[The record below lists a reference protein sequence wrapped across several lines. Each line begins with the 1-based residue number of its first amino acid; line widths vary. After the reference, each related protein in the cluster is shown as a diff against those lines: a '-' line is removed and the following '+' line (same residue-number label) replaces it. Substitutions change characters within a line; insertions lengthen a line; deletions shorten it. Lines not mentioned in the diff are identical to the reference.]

1 MSISLGGKR
10 MCLRSARI
18 NTIKFAQASTLLA
31 TLLATM
37 LGGHADAYERT
48 VGVEPGVVAIKAA
61 HMLNVVDGK
70 IVDQVVVLV
79 KDGRILAAGKD
90 VIIPSGSKII
100 DLGKKTLVPGMID
113 MHTHLTGDPEHMGF
127 SSVALSIPRIALTG
141 AKNARRTLLA
151 GFTTVRDVGA
161 EGYADLALRDAI
173 NAGDVVGPRMMA
185 SGPALGITG
194 GHCDETMH
202 APEYKISGAGVADG
216 VDGVMKKTREVIKY
230 GASVIK
236 FCATGGVLSFG
247 DDPRA
252 SQYTFEE
259 MKTIVSEAHR
269 LGRKVAAHAHGG
281 DGIRLAVLAGVDSI
295 EHGSYIDDEGIKL
308 MKEHKTWL
316 VPTLYLGDW
325 LVQNAEAIR
334 LPLPLL
340 EKAKIVLPDARKN
353 IARAIAQGVLV
364 AFGTDSGVYP
374 HGLNGREFAV
384 YVKLGMSPLQA
395 IRTATTNAAQLLGWE
410 SQIGSIETGKFA
422 DIIAVDGNP
431 LKDVT
436 ELERVQWV
444 MKNGVVEKGGQ

>member
-1 MSISLGGKR
+1 MSISTGGDR
-10 MCLRSARI
+10 PRHRIAANLIAGIFASLLLDSAIAREHV
-18 NTIKFAQASTLLA
+18 A
-31 TLLATM
+31 
-37 LGGHADAYERT
+37 
-48 VGVEPGVVAIKAA
+48 GVEPSTVAIRAA

-70 IVDQVVVLV
+70 MIDHPIVLV
-79 KDGRILAAGKD
+79 KDGRILAVGKD
-90 VIIPSGSKII
+90 VLIPSGSKVI
-100 DLGKKTLVPGMID
+100 DLGNKTLLPGLID
-113 MHTHLTGDPEHMGF
+113 MHTHLTGDPENTGF
-127 SSVALSIPRIALTG
+127 SSVALSIPRIALIG

-151 GFTTVRDVGA
+151 GFTAVRDVGA
-161 EGYADLALRDAI
+161 EGYADIALRDAI

-194 GHCDETMH
+194 GHCDDTMH
-202 APEYKISGAGVADG
+202 APEYKISGTGVADG
-216 VDGVMKKTREVIKY
+216 VDAVMKKTREVIKY
-230 GASVIK
+230 GAGVIK
-236 FCATGGVLSFG
+236 ICATGGVLSFG

-281 DGIRLAVLAGVDSI
+281 DGIKLAVLAGVDSI
-295 EHGSYIDDEGIKL
+295 EHGSYIDEEGIKL

-325 LVQNAEAIR
+325 LVQNAEAIK

-340 EKAKIVLPDARKN
+340 EKAKTVLPDARKN
-353 IARAIAQGVLV
+353 IVKAIAQGVSV
-364 AFGTDSGVYP
+364 AFGTDAGVYP

-395 IRTATTNAAQLLGWE
+395 IRTATTNAAKLLGWDE
-410 SQIGSIETGKFA
+410 QIGSIETGKFA

-431 LKDVT
+431 LSDIT

-444 MKNGVVEKGGQ
+444 MKNGVIEKGWR